1 MTLLQLITIP
11 FAFYAFLGWMMET
24 LYATQKQHE
33 FVNRGFLKGPFCP
46 IYGLGGLLV
55 EQVFIRLEQ
64 VSSSTLTTTLG
75 GILFSIILVTLL
87 EYATGSV
94 LENIFQKKWWDYSQ
108 EPFNLHGYICLR
120 FSVLWGFLAYAFM
133 QAIQPIFN
141 QLTAQIMPQSWE
153 SVTLL
158 LLAYFII
165 DTSKTIADLVDLR
178 RVIFQHAEYPL
189 DFYINKLME
198 HKRFFRAFPSL
209 RQLNN
214 QVKNRE
220 IRRIFDEK
228 INNLKSEIKN
238 RRSL

>member
-1 MTLLQLITIP
+1 MNLLLSAMIP

-55 EQVFIRLEQ
+55 EQTFMTLEHLSNSI
-64 VSSSTLTTTLG
+64 VTTTLG
-75 GILFSIILVTLL
+75 GILFSIILVTIL
-87 EYATGSV
+87 EFATGSV
-94 LENIFQKKWWDYSQ
+94 LENIFHKKWWDYSE

-120 FSVLWGFLAYAFM
+120 FSVLWGLVAYIFM
-133 QAIQPIFN
+133 QAIQPIFH
-141 QLTAQIMPQSWE
+141 QMTSSLALQTQEFLAMF
-153 SVTLL
+153 
-158 LLAYFII
+158 LLAYFLV
-165 DTSKTIADLVDLR
+165 DTTKTIADLVDLR
-178 RVIFQHAEYPL
+178 SVILRHTEYSL

-198 HKRFFRAFPSL
+198 YKRFFRAFPSL

-220 IRRIFDEK
+220 IWRIFDEK
-228 INNLKSEIKN
+228 FSTLKTEIKN